1 MKRKTEAENKLVKI
15 FWKLLYI
22 QNVQNCFQHRA
33 IKVSVSMSMF
43 LYIASSQGMV
53 SGPATSASSG
63 NLEIQILRLCP
74 RFDEPEGLEW
84 GPASCV

>member
-22 QNVQNCFQHRA
+22 QNVQNYFQHRA
-33 IKVSVSMSMF
+33 IKVYVSMSMF

-53 SGPATSASSG
+53 SGPASSG
-63 NLEIQILRLCP
+63 NLEIQVLRLCP
-74 RFDEPEGLEW
+74 RFDEPEGLGW